1 MGGDDRSRLNGGLIG
16 LLRLLREHEAAVEA
30 DLQRYYQIDY
40 RDRWR
45 ADLTLRRLHVLVTH
59 LPPES
64 STAVALNGGFRQLSR
79 TESLLAEIWQAAARS
94 KHRHPLIAVAL
105 KKHRKPISSKRRRK
119 LDDLVHRQRAR
130 RAAIERGDIT

>member
-1 MGGDDRSRLNGGLIG
+1 M
-16 LLRLLREHEAAVEA
+16 EA
-30 DLQRYYQIDY
+30 DLQRYYRIDY

-45 ADLTLRRLHVLVTH
+45 ADLTLRRLMVLISN

-64 STAVALNGGFRQLSR
+64 STAVALNGGFRHLSR

-94 KHRHPLIAVAL
+94 KRRQPLLQVAL

-119 LDDLVHRQRAR
+119 LDDLTRRQRAR